1 MVSVQTRVRKWG
13 NSLGIILPSL
23 TVENERIKENDKIN
37 IIIIKNSGNILKETF
52 GMLKGKLKKT
62 GQEFKNESRR
72 ELYND

>member
-62 GQEFKNESRR
+62 GQEFKNEARR